1 VAKFIFFTGGVV
13 SSLGKG
19 IAAAS
24 LGRLLKSRGFSVSIQ
39 KLDPY
44 INVDAGT
51 MNPYQHGEVFVTED
65 GAETDLDL
73 GHYERFI
80 DESLTRVNNV
90 TTGQIYRSV
99 IDKERRGD
107 YLGATVQVIPHITNE
122 IKAQITRV
130 AETSGADICV
140 VEVGGT
146 VGDIESLPF
155 LEAIRQVRYDVGE
168 ENVMFVHLTLLPHL
182 GAAGE
187 LKTKPTQHSVRE
199 LRAIGIAP
207 DAIVV
212 RTNSETAIPLELKEK
227 IGLFCDV
234 PPRNVVQNGDAP
246 TIYKVPL
253 NLEREGLAQ
262 AVIGRL
268 KLEAQPLD
276 LREWEGIVDR
286 VMHPRRQVKLAL
298 VGKYVD
304 LKDAYISIVEA
315 LYHAGIYHDARV
327 EIKRVD
333 SETVE
338 DSGTDALAGVDG
350 ILVAPGFG
358 SRGVKGKLR
367 AIQYARE
374 KQIPFLGICFGMQLA
389 CVEFAR
395 NVCGLAE
402 AMTSEVDEATPDPV
416 IDFMADQRNIES
428 MGGTMR
434 LGTYDCKLEAG
445 SLAARAYGTLDI
457 SERHRHRYE
466 FNNRYKPLF
475 EEHGMVFSGHHVV
488 GRSTLVECVELAASL
503 HPWFVGTQAHP
514 EFKSRPTRPSPLYR
528 DFVEAAL
535 AGCAPERARESEPA
549 PSFASPS

>member
-1 VAKFIFFTGGVV
+1 VAKYIFFTGGVV

-19 IAAAS
+19 ITAAS
-24 LGRLLKSRGFSVSIQ
+24 LGRLLKSRGISVSIQ

-80 DESLTRVNNV
+80 DEPLTRSNNV
-90 TTGQIYRSV
+90 TTGQIYASV

-130 AETSGADICV
+130 AEKSGADVCI

-155 LEAIRQVRYDVGE
+155 LEAIRQVRYDVGD
-168 ENVMFVHLTLLPHL
+168 ENVMFIHLTLMPHL

-212 RTNSETAIPLELKEK
+212 RTNSEAPIPVELKEK

-234 PPRNVVQNGDAP
+234 PARNVVQNGDAP

-253 NLEREGLAQ
+253 NLEREGLPD
-262 AVIGRL
+262 AVIARL
-268 KLEAQPLD
+268 GLHPTTLD
-276 LREWEGIVDR
+276 IEGWESIVER
-286 VMHPRRQVKLAL
+286 IMHPRQRVRVAL
-298 VGKYVD
+298 VGKYVE
-304 LKDAYISIVEA
+304 LKDAYISINEA
-315 LYHAGIYHDARV
+315 LYHAGVYHDAHV

-338 DSGTDALAGVDG
+338 DAGTAALHGVDG

-374 KQIPFLGICFGMQLA
+374 RRLPFLGICFGMQLA

-395 NVCGLAE
+395 HVCGLPD
-402 AMTSEVDEATPDPV
+402 AMTSEVDEATADPV
-416 IDFMADQRNIES
+416 IDFLPEQRNLEL

-434 LGTYDCKLEAG
+434 LGAYDCKLEPG
-445 SLAARAYGTLDI
+445 TLAARAYGSLEI

-466 FNNRYKPLF
+466 FNNKYKALF

-488 GRSTLVECVELAASL
+488 GRTTLVECIELAPSL

-528 DFVEAAL
+528 DFVGAALSGAAHESLREAA
-535 AGCAPERARESEPA
+535 AAPVV
-549 PSFASPS
+549 ASPS

>member
-1 VAKFIFFTGGVV
+1 MAKFIFFTGGVV

-51 MNPYQHGEVFVTED
+51 MNPYQHGECFVTED

-80 DESLTRVNNV
+80 DESLGRVNNV

-107 YLGATVQVIPHITNE
+107 FLGATVQVIPHITNE

-130 AETSGADICV
+130 AETSGADICI

-168 ENVMFVHLTLLPHL
+168 ENVMFVHLTLMPHL

-212 RTNSETAIPLELKEK
+212 RTNSEAAIPIELKEK

-234 PPRNVVQNGDAP
+234 PPRNVVQNGDAA

-262 AVIGRL
+262 AAIARL
-268 KLEAQPLD
+268 KLVPEPLD
-276 LREWEGIVDR
+276 LREWEAIVDR
-286 VMHPRRQVKLAL
+286 ITHPRRYVRVAL
-298 VGKYVD
+298 VGKYVE

-315 LYHAGIYHDARV
+315 LYHAGIAHDARV

-338 DSGTDALAGVDG
+338 DSGTACLDGVDG

-367 AIQYARE
+367 AIQHARE
-374 KQIPFLGICFGMQLA
+374 RRVPFLGICFGMQLA

-395 NVCGLAE
+395 NVCGLHD
-402 AMTSEVDEATPDPV
+402 AMTSEVDEATLDPV

-428 MGGTMR
+428 LGGTMR
-434 LGTYDCKLEAG
+434 LGAYDCRLEPD

-466 FNNRYKPLF
+466 FNNRYKPVF
-475 EEHGMVFSGHHVV
+475 EEHGMRFSGHHTV
-488 GRSTLVECVELAASL
+488 GRTTLVECVELGPSL

-528 DFVEAAL
+528 DFIGAAL
-535 AGCAPERARESEPA
+535 AEGRSGDERAAVSNA
-549 PSFASPS
+549 ALATPS